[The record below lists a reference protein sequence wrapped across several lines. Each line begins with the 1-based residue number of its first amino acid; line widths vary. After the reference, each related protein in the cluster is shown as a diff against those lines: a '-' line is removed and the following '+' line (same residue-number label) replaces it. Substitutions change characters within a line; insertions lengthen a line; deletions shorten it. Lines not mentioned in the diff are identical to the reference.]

1 MVNAD
6 PPDTLAAA
14 NGLILAYAPKP
25 PPPPNADVDGGASVV
40 VGATVSPMLPVCAA
54 TAVDLANADGRAA
67 AAANG
72 FVLAY
77 APKPPM
83 DDVVGAGA
91 ASEALT
97 TTSSASQFSDVSWNS
112 AGRFFDILSWTI
124 ESKANSKRASKE
136 LLFTGIIALSD
147 LPLNIHDR

>member
-1 MVNAD
+1 
-6 PPDTLAAA
+6 
-14 NGLILAYAPKP
+14 
-25 PPPPNADVDGGASVV
+25 
-40 VGATVSPMLPVCAA
+40 
-54 TAVDLANADGRAA
+54 
-67 AAANG
+67 
-72 FVLAY
+72 
-77 APKPPM
+77 M